1 MKTSHIIVTYNKENF
16 IEATLKSVLSQTS
29 QFDHEIIVL
38 DDNSSDAT
46 VDILNRIATE
56 NPTINVVTDGQNKG
70 PSIRFNQGA
79 TLATG
84 DILHLIDGDD
94 IVPNNFVATM
104 MDQVVQHNID
114 AVFGGWKKTDLPAQ
128 ELLSE
133 SFETEPEYQISDTP
147 LDTVLSNNQVRMGML
162 LKRELYLKSGG
173 CDESI
178 FIQDESLPIRYC
190 IMAKRIMTVK
200 APVILVPKGA
210 EGLSHD
216 KSQQHHDRFFA
227 YYNFYVKNQETL
239 SKPIQRKLRQAL
251 ISSTWKNIR
260 KQKVSIEYLKIF
272 FSYLLSKQFLAF
284 PTATSI
290 ERSVS
295 YFEKVGLKLRKPKL
309 G

>member
-1 MKTSHIIVTYNKENF
+1 MKISHVIVTYNKENF
-16 IEATLKSVLSQTS
+16 IEATLKSVLNQAS

-56 NPTINVVTDGQNKG
+56 NPSVNVVTDGKNKG

-79 TLATG
+79 SLATG

-104 MDQVVQHNID
+104 IDKIVQLNID

-227 YYNFYVKNQETL
+227 YYNLYTKYATEL
-239 SKPIQRKLRQAL
+239 SPQTSWKLRQAL
-251 ISSTWKNIR
+251 ISSTWKSIR
-260 KQKVSIEYLKIF
+260 KQKISLTF
-272 FSYLLSKQFLAF
+272 LRLFLSYLMSKQF
-284 PTATSI
+284 TSYPSASNI
-290 ERSVS
+290 KRCVN
-295 YFEKVGLKLRKPKL
+295 YFTQLGLTLKRPL
-309 G
+309 